1 MTEQGTGGDRVAIVT
16 CAGGLRFNTEL
27 RGHTVVTDQPE
38 RGGGTDTAPTPL
50 DLLPV
55 ALGSCIMLYAQQ
67 FCATR
72 QIPDEA
78 LRVEVRWETASAP
91 RRISRFDVRVIL
103 PDDLS
108 DEQRAAVE
116 RAVLACPVH
125 NTLARAPE
133 MNIEL
138 LAGAEV

>member
-1 MTEQGTGGDRVAIVT
+1 MTEQGSGGDRVAIIT
-16 CAGGLRFNTEL
+16 GAGGLRFTTEI
-27 RGHTVVTDQPE
+27 RGHTIVTDQPE

-55 ALGSCIMLYAQQ
+55 ALGSCIMLYAHQ

-72 QIPDEA
+72 QIPDEG
-78 LRVEVRWETASAP
+78 LRVEVRWETANAP
-91 RRISRFDVRVIL
+91 RRISRFDVQVIL
-103 PDDLS
+103 PDDLP
-108 DEQRAAVE
+108 EEYRAAIE

-125 NTLARAPE
+125 NTLGHAPE